1 MYTKEIVK
9 DFDDVMELI
18 RDRRPYSWI
27 ILREQIS
34 KEYDIS

>member
-1 MYTKEIVK
+1 MYTKENVK

-18 RDRRPYSWI
+18 RVRRPYSWI
-27 ILREQIS
+27 VLREQIS